1 MKKLIIGA
9 AIAMVG
15 LATNAATANW
25 TAGGT
30 IIEGDVQN
38 WDGTYAPSGWSV
50 YFFDNAG
57 AVTRGQ
63 MLVALTADNFAT
75 EMGSALTWSEAG
87 VTVNHASI
95 QDGGAFGANGTTMV
109 GVKPQGE
116 TVETV
121 SGYFVIF
128 DAASY
133 DKATYAY
140 LSADVTGTVNT
151 FGTATMDPNNIG
163 EGWDTYLDATTYHTS
178 NWTAVNAVPEPTS
191 GLLLLLGVAG
201 LALKRKRA

>member
-1 MKKLIIGA
+1 MKKLIVGA

-25 TAGGT
+25 SAGGT
-30 IIEGDVQN
+30 IIEGDVEN
-38 WDGTYAPSGWSV
+38 WDGTYAPAGWSV

-57 AVTRGQ
+57 TVTRSQ

-75 EMGSALTWSEAG
+75 EMASALTFMVGDKS
-87 VTVNHASI
+87 VDHATI
-95 QDGGAFGANGTTMV
+95 ADGGAFLANGTTMTA
-109 GVKPQGE
+109 KDNA
-116 TVETV
+116 V

-140 LSADVTGTVNT
+140 LSADVTGTVNS
-151 FGTATMDPNNIG
+151 FGTANMDPNNIG
-163 EGWDTYLDATTYHTS
+163 EGWDTYLDATTYNTA
-178 NWTAVNAVPEPTS
+178 NWTAVNVPEPTS

-201 LALKRKRA
+201 LALKRRRA